1 MYCTCSIA
9 PTSLLYDARYEKMA
23 AAFGAEGYYAQ
34 TPSELRQSL
43 EKALKQNQKPVL
55 INVSINP
62 VANKKPQV
70 IKIALT
76 SYT

>member
-1 MYCTCSIA
+1 MYCIQYYSIA
-9 PTSLLYDARYEKMA
+9 PTSLLHDARYEKMA
-23 AAFGAEGYYAQ
+23 AAFGAEGYYAR
-34 TPSELRQSL
+34 TPSELRRSL

-70 IKIALT
+70 IRIT
-76 SYT
+76 